1 MLYYNYPVKAT
12 KNAIEG
18 LILNMEK
25 GSCKN
30 STGVK
35 TARMLINKKGL
46 NEKMINKIYSY
57 LERAKVY
64 VGEQSR
70 CGYIS
75 YQLWGGKE
83 MLHWCKKT
91 LKK

>member
-1 MLYYNYPVKAT
+1 MYFNYPKKAVE
-12 KNAIEG
+12 NATEG
-18 LILNMEK
+18 YLLNLEK
-25 GSCKN
+25 VSCKN

-35 TARMLINKKGL
+35 TAIKLINRKGL
-46 NEKMINKIYSY
+46 SISFVKKIYSY

-64 VGEQSR
+64 IGDKNR

-83 MLHWCKKT
+83 MLNWCKKT
-91 LKK
+91 LNK

>member
-1 MLYYNYPVKAT
+1 MNYSNYPIKAS
-12 KNAIEG
+12 KNATEG
-18 LILNMEK
+18 YLLNLLN

-30 STGVK
+30 DIGVI
-35 TARMLINKKGL
+35 TAKMLINRKPL
-46 NEKMINKIYSY
+46 NIKMINKIYSY

-64 VGEQSR
+64 VGDQSR

-83 MLHWCKKT
+83 MLNWCKKT
-91 LKK
+91 LNK

>member
-1 MLYYNYPVKAT
+1 MYHNYPIKAT
-12 KNAIEG
+12 QNAIEG

-25 GSCKN
+25 GTCKN

-35 TARMLINKKGL
+35 TARMLINRKEL
-46 NEKMINKIYSY
+46 NDKMINKIYSY

-64 VGEQSR
+64 VGEHDK

-83 MLHWCKKT
+83 MLQWCKKT